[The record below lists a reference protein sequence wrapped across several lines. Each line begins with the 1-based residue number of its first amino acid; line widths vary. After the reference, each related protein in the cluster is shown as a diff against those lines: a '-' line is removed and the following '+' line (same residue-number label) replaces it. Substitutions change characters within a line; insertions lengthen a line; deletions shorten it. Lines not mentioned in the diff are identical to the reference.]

1 MSLALIT
8 EYPHSTPAQSRGLL
22 EKAGSGHYTEDD
34 SRMTQE
40 YLHRVA
46 IEDRGRVLS
55 SLGLR
60 KRNQKS
66 Q

>member
-1 MSLALIT
+1 MLILLW
-8 EYPHSTPAQSRGLL
+8 PKSRGLL
-22 EKAGSGHYTEDD
+22 EKAGGAHYTEDD

-55 SLGLR
+55 LLGLR
-60 KRNQKS
+60 ERNQES
-66 Q
+66 